1 MAKRDDA
8 VRKLLLWQLEGHD
21 GVVMEAMLRHPDMD
35 LAEAVDL
42 IEKEHPTLSPRDE
55 GPEATMPDAPRPRP
69 NTEVDALGQEFQTFR
84 HLLAPSDAKE
94 MEAELKDLAR
104 NPDREAIVAM
114 RRRLRALSLQA
125 SFWSELASAGRESNA
140 LALVILKTGG
150 AVLARS
156 GETAYLDQDDIVTM
170 IRRESSGKP
179 KGTYVIHLPVGRLV
193 LMNGE
198 GTSIAALFRRAP
210 GKDVVTVL
218 GKTVEAIEE
227 NKAAAS
233 KTFANEKLGAKY
245 AEALLKLLR
254 KTSL

>member
-8 VRKLLLWQLEGHD
+8 ARKLLLWQLDGHD
-21 GVVMEAMLRHPDMD
+21 GVVMEAMLRHPDME

-55 GPEATMPDAPRPRP
+55 GPEAPMPDTSRPRA
-69 NTEVDALGQEFQTFR
+69 NTEVEVLAQEFQTFR
-84 HLLAPSDAKE
+84 HLLAPAEAKA
-94 MEAELKDLAR
+94 MEAELRELTR
-104 NPDREAIVAM
+104 HPDRDAIVAL

-125 SFWSELASAGRESNA
+125 SFWSEVASASRESNA
-140 LALVILKTGG
+140 LALVILKKAGT
-150 AVLARS
+150 VLARS
-156 GETAYLDQDDIVTM
+156 GETAYLDQEEVAAL
-170 IRRESSGKP
+170 IRREASGRP
-179 KGTYVIHLPVGRLV
+179 TGTYVIHLPVGRLV

-198 GTSIAALFRRAP
+198 ATSIAALFRRAP

-227 NKAAAS
+227 NRAAAT

-245 AEALLKLLR
+245 AEALLRLLR
-254 KTSL
+254 KTSP